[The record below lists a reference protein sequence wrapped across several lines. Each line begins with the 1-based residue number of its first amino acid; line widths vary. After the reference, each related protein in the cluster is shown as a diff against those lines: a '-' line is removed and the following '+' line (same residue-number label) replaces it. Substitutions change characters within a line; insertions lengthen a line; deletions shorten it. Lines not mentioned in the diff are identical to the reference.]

1 MPTVVYSVFAAL
13 PDKPTL
19 DRYLAWLTNGH
30 VQAVIA
36 GGASSAAVSR
46 LEPLEANRV
55 RVDYRFPDRPT
66 LDRYEQTAAPALRAE
81 GLRLFPPES
90 GVRFERQVAHEH
102 FTSNEGT
109 ADQERSR

>member
-19 DRYLAWLTNGH
+19 DRYLAWLSGGH

-36 GGASSAAVSR
+36 GGASGATVSR
-46 LEPLEANRV
+46 LEPLDDNRV
-55 RVDYRFPDRPT
+55 RIDYRFPDRAA
-66 LDRYEQTAAPALRAE
+66 LDRYERTAAPKLRAE

-90 GVRFERQVAHEH
+90 GVRIDRQVALEQ
-102 FTSNEGT
+102 FAAAGGT
-109 ADQERSR
+109 GCQERSQ